1 MIAGA
6 PFVNFLDCGQQERMR
21 MAVVV
26 PDLPKVEQHIVEM
39 TNQVRREKKL
49 STLKVNAMLAKA
61 ARAYAQRLARTGQFS
76 HTADGRNPGQ
86 RAESAGYHFCAIA
99 ENLAMDR
106 SNSGFDT
113 GQLALQAIAGWMNS
127 PPHRANILMA
137 SATEIG
143 VGVARAP
150 GATAKFISVEMFGRP
165 ATDAIKFEIV
175 NLSGANVSY
184 AFEGKTHDLK
194 PRLSITQSTCT
205 PGEIAF
211 SKSAGFFSAATEI
224 ARMPAQNEK
233 RYTLKAGANGTVTI
247 DIGSRTKSK

>member
-1 MIAGA
+1 MMTGA
-6 PFVNFLDCGQQERMR
+6 LFVDSPNGRQQERMR
-21 MAVVV
+21 MAVLV

-61 ARAYAQRLARTGQFS
+61 ARAYARRLARSGQFS
-76 HTADGRNPGQ
+76 HTADGRNPGE
-86 RAESAGYHFCAIA
+86 RAKGAGYEFCSIA

-106 SNSGFDT
+106 ANGGFDT

-150 GATAKFISVEMFGRP
+150 GATPKFISVEMFGRP
-165 ATDAIKFEIV
+165 ATDAIKFEVV
-175 NLSGANVSY
+175 NLSGTNVTY
-184 AFEGKTHDLK
+184 TFEGKTHELK
-194 PRLSITQSTCT
+194 PRLALTQSTCT

-211 SKSAGFFSAATEI
+211 SKPGGFFSAASEI
-224 ARMPAQNEK
+224 ARMPAQNGK
-233 RYTLKAGANGTVTI
+233 RYTLKAGANGTVNV
-247 DIGSRTKSK
+247 DIGLRTKAK